1 MTLPSRPPDPAD
13 IIRQGS
19 RLLDIPVTDEAVS
32 KMIRHM
38 ELLIEWS
45 SRTNLTALKDPQ
57 DIAVFHF
64 LDSLTVFKVIP
75 LGLSLRVLDVGSGA
89 GFPGMVMRTAE
100 QSINLSVL
108 DRNPK
113 KIVFLKH
120 VASELDLLGVH
131 FLNFPLQDLMDHY
144 SPGYFDVVV
153 SRAFASDPNL
163 MDALHQLLAPGG
175 SMVRMAGP
183 VSAGKHFPLHNFRE
197 SLRWE
202 GTLPFSNSF
211 RSVFCY
217 TRAT

>member
-1 MTLPSRPPDPAD
+1 MTLPSPPPDPAT

-19 RLLDIPVTDEAVS
+19 HLLEIPVSDEAVS

-45 SRTNLTALKDPQ
+45 SRVNLTALKNPH

-64 LDSLTVFKVIP
+64 LDSLTVFKVLP
-75 LGLSLRVLDVGSGA
+75 RGMALRVLDVGSGA
-89 GFPGMVMRTAE
+89 GFPGIVMGTAE

-113 KIVFLKH
+113 KIVFLKQ
-120 VASELDLLGVH
+120 VARELNLSGVH
-131 FLNFPLQDLMDHY
+131 FLNFLLQDLMRS
-144 SPGYFDVVV
+144 SPGYFDVVI
-153 SRAFASDPNL
+153 SRAFVSDPRL
-163 MDALHQLLAPGG
+163 MNALHKLLAPGG
-175 SMVRMAGP
+175 SLVRMAGL
-183 VSAGKHFPLHNFRE
+183 VSAGKDFPLQNFRE

-202 GTLPFSNSF
+202 GTLPFSSSF

-217 TRAT
+217 TRVA